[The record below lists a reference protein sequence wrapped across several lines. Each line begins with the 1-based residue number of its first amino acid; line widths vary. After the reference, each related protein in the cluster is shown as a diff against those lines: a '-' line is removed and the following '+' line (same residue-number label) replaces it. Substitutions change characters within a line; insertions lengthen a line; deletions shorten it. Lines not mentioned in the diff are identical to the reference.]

1 MPKYICPFQVRT
13 DTHPFLMCKDLMR
26 GKKDYTKK
34 ETALMA
40 MCAFQAKC
48 ACSGRMENTD
58 GAEKCYQFRSGH
70 SP

>member
-1 MPKYICPFQVRT
+1 
-13 DTHPFLMCKDLMR
+13 MCKDLMR